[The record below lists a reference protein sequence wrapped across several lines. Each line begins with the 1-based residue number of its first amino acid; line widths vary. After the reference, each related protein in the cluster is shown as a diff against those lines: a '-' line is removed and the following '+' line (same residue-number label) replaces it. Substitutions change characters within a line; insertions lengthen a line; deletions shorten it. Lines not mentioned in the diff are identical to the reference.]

1 MDTVTIRQAIARAK
15 QRERQT
21 GYLAA
26 TLHQRAQTLH
36 KAIQLPAQNTVAT
49 LLHFIIRYVEHVPE
63 YLDAL
68 IGIGTSM
75 GVEDVTDP
83 ILAISNEFFVQ
94 PPALLNGHEGLQ
106 ALMDEAYLA
115 HRLIEEVNDRYAGG
129 DHSALIPMDM
139 TRSNLIIHHLIGEP
153 FANLLDEAVALIV
166 DSLEQQDYFFVA
178 LSPART
184 AGGTTARCWEK
195 ELERWPCLTD
205 TLVVDLLLG
214 NSNRSQFV
222 H

>member
-15 QRERQT
+15 QQERQT

-26 TLHQRAQTLH
+26 MLHQRAQTLH
-36 KAIQLPAQNTVAT
+36 KAIQLPAQNTVPT

-68 IGIGTSM
+68 IGIGTSL
-75 GVEDVTDP
+75 GIEDITDP
-83 ILAISNEFFVQ
+83 VLAISNEFFAQ

-115 HRLIEEVNDRYAGG
+115 HRLIEEVNDRCVSG
-129 DHSALIPMDM
+129 DRDTLIPMDM

-153 FANLLDEAVALIV
+153 FANQLDEAVELIV
-166 DSLEQQDYFFVA
+166 DNLEQQDYFFA
-178 LSPART
+178 PLSMARIPGAAT
-184 AGGTTARCWEK
+184 KVYWEK

-214 NSNRSQFV
+214 ESNRSQFV

>member
-15 QRERQT
+15 LRERQT

-26 TLHQRAQTLH
+26 MLHQRAQTLH
-36 KAIQLPAQNTVAT
+36 KAIQLPAQNTVPT

-68 IGIGTSM
+68 IGIGASL
-75 GVEDVTDP
+75 GIEDITDP
-83 ILAISNEFFVQ
+83 VLAISNEFFVQ
-94 PPALLNGHEGLQ
+94 PPSLLNGHEGLQ

-115 HRLIEEVNDRYAGG
+115 HRLIEAVNDRCCSER
-129 DHSALIPMDM
+129 DALIPMDM

-153 FANLLDEAVALIV
+153 FANQLDEAVELIV
-166 DSLEQQDYFFVA
+166 DNLEQRDYFFVP
-178 LSPART
+178 LSMARIPDG
-184 AGGTTARCWEK
+184 AAKVYWEK

-214 NSNRSQFV
+214 ESNRSQFV

>member
-21 GYLAA
+21 GHLAA

-36 KAIQLPAQNTVAT
+36 KAIQLPAQNTVPT

-68 IGIGTSM
+68 IGIGTSL
-75 GVEDVTDP
+75 GIEDITDP
-83 ILAISNEFFVQ
+83 VLAISNEFFVQ

-115 HRLIEEVNDRYAGG
+115 HRLIEEVNDRCASG
-129 DHSALIPMDM
+129 DRNALIPMDM

-153 FANLLDEAVALIV
+153 FANQLDEAVVLIV
-166 DSLEQQDYFFVA
+166 DNLEQQDYFFVA
-178 LSPART
+178 LSPTRIASEVTGRYW
-184 AGGTTARCWEK
+184 AK

-214 NSNRSQFV
+214 ASNRPPVV